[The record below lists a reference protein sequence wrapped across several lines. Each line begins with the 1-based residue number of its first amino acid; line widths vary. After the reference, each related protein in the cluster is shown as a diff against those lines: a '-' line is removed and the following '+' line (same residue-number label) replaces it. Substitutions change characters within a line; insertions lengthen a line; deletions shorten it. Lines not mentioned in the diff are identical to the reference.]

1 MPLIVCSYCSICQI
15 RFRLLWYYGVEAL
28 LDAVFFLSGI
38 AKCFAIL
45 RSIQSAGTR
54 FLLLFIFYRILFCSS
69 TATLLFC
76 TRRDGR
82 AVECGGLE
90 NRWLSQVRG
99 FESLSLRQTSS
110 KPTKFRGF
118 FVFQTNEACF
128 SAFGEQKTC
137 GEAARVLSEVWR
149 PPMGI
154 MK

>member
-15 RFRLLWYYGVEAL
+15 RFRLLSYYGVEAL

-54 FLLLFIFYRILFCSS
+54 FLRLFIFYRILFCSS

-90 NRWLSQVRG
+90 NR
-99 FESLSLRQTSS
+99 
-110 KPTKFRGF
+110 
-118 FVFQTNEACF
+118 
-128 SAFGEQKTC
+128 
-137 GEAARVLSEVWR
+137 
-149 PPMGI
+149 
-154 MK
+154 